1 MQNKILIYTPEITP
15 RIEYIFDFVL
25 REFSGLEFEFI
36 SDKDQFIQSGNPK
49 INYSKERIADEIH
62 LNPDEFMFKIGISE
76 NVKFTNLNDI
86 GKLFFALSRYEEY
99 LPQPKDIHGRI
110 SGIGKVYKTP
120 FVDEWIL
127 KFQDEL
133 KSKYSQLD
141 FKKREFEMVLTC
153 DVDQAWKYK
162 NKGLKRT
169 YGAFVKD
176 LMKLNLKEF
185 NTRKDVLSGKQADV
199 YDTFDLF
206 KSLLN
211 SSIPQNDIKN
221 FKIIFFWLMADY
233 GKFDKNNPVQN
244 PAFQNKI
251 KEVSEWAEIGIH
263 PSYASNNS
271 TDKLKTETQRLEKI
285 SGQKITKSRQ
295 HFIKLNLPQT
305 YYQLLL
311 NGIKEDYTMAYADE
325 TGFRAGT
332 CTQFYWYDLVR
343 EEKTRLKIHSFCAMD
358 VTLRNY
364 LKLSPEKATEELTRL
379 KSEVQ
384 KVNGQM
390 ITLFHN
396 SNFNED
402 WEGWFEVLEG
412 LLK

>member
-15 RIEYIFDFVL
+15 RIQYIFDFIL

-36 SDKDQFIQSGNPK
+36 SDKDQFIQSGNAK
-49 INYSKERIADEIH
+49 INYSKERITDAIH
-62 LNPDEFMFKIGISE
+62 LNPDEFMFETGISE
-76 NVKFTNLNDI
+76 NVKFTNLNEI

-110 SGIGKVYKTP
+110 SGIGKVYKIP
-120 FVDEWIL
+120 FVDKWIL

-133 KSKYSQLD
+133 NSKYPQLN

-169 YGAFVKD
+169 YGAFAKD

-185 NTRKDVLSGKQADV
+185 NTRKDVLSGKQADA

-206 KSLLN
+206 KSLLD
-211 SSIPQNDIKN
+211 SSIQNDIKN
-221 FKIIFFWLMADY
+221 FRIIFFWLMGDY

-244 PAFQNKI
+244 PAFHNKI
-251 KEVSEWAEIGIH
+251 KEISEWAEIGIH

-271 TDKLKTETQRLEKI
+271 TDKLKTEIQRLEKI

-305 YYQLLL
+305 YSQLLL

-332 CTQFYWYDLVR
+332 CTPFYWYDLIR

-364 LKLSPEKATEELTRL
+364 LKLSPEKATEELMRL